1 MNLLPTGAHI
11 LVAASDVFYVRLHD
25 SDEGL
30 VVEVASSNPRW
41 ELRVPDKGVAV
52 DFLLV
57 GFGEVAVA
65 VGVGEGEVATLRLN
79 GLPLHGILWCERVEV
94 GVVASNGLLGR
105 VATTRISCQPKSRN
119 PQRLIKHLQRK
130 SSTDEL
136 SSTSLHRSGQT
147 ILRLGGGS
155 GRVGDC
161 QSSQR
166 KRSEDL
172 GETHLEGVIGEV
184 RVADES
190 PCWLS
195 SKSFIYQILQ
205 RLYW

>member
-1 MNLLPTGAHI
+1 LEKKKEFVESRKKRSWMNLLPTGAHI

-119 PQRLIKHLQRK
+119 PQRLIKTYSVRAVPMNSLPRAFIAVAK
-130 SSTDEL
+130 PSLGLGAEAEGWATAEAASAREVK
-136 SSTSLHRSGQT
+136 TSEKR
-147 ILRLGGGS
+147 ILRVLLA
-155 GRVGDC
+155 
-161 QSSQR
+161 
-166 KRSEDL
+166 K
-172 GETHLEGVIGEV
+172 
-184 RVADES
+184 
-190 PCWLS
+190 
-195 SKSFIYQILQ
+195 
-205 RLYW
+205 